1 MNVTFGSIDPL
12 GERIRNKA
20 MRYER
25 ISQRALEIVRDLS
38 AKIDN

>member
-1 MNVTFGSIDPL
+1 MNVTFGIIDPL

-25 ISQRALEIVRDLS
+25 ISQRALEIVRDLN